1 MGYIIG
7 VIRAAKTKSSYFD
20 YLPYNNSLNEFIRQ
34 NKDVIKNVEEL
45 LEMDEDLANVIEES
59 FEHFDKE
66 ISAWIKRGQNGV
78 VNKREM
84 FSKFD

>member
-1 MGYIIG
+1 
-7 VIRAAKTKSSYFD
+7 
-20 YLPYNNSLNEFIRQ
+20 LPYNNSLNEFIRQ

-66 ISAWIKRGQNGV
+66 ISTWIKRG
-78 VNKREM
+78 
-84 FSKFD
+84 